1 MKFIYAI
8 AFLAGIGQLSA
19 QPGTTNMTPVQNEVL
34 QEVPVEIPAK
44 FQSSFSPQKV
54 YLPPGFKARVFYS
67 GGLSRPRFMTF
78 SPNGVLHF
86 SDMGSGKIYAL
97 PDANK
102 DGIADTL
109 ITVASGF
116 SNNHDLKFYNGHL
129 YVTEER
135 KVWKLTDGN
144 NDGIYESRVIFIDNI
159 AAGAVQPGGGH
170 TTRTLVFDSLNQK
183 AYLSIGSSCNVCRE
197 NERAIIEQY
206 NADGSGRRTF
216 GSGIRNAVGM
226 TLHPV
231 TNKLWAN
238 NNGSDQQGDNTPPE
252 WTDIVRDNG
261 FYGHPFANSNQV
273 YFDFN
278 AHADYQALL
287 PITKN
292 DSDRV
297 KTMVEP
303 AALFQ
308 AHSAPMAIQFMNNA
322 VPTKYRNGIL
332 MAIHGSWN
340 KTVMTGHKLI
350 YMDLSSA
357 QDTTVNFI
365 SDFCTGFLTDSFNK
379 TRWARP
385 VGLAVDKSGNIY
397 MGSDDLSRFIMII
410 YQDGTTGINEEQGF
424 KDQLKVYPNPASSVV
439 FLQSEALPTSVEV
452 SLSDVN
458 GRAVWHKQ
466 LMANAAVTERIDTR
480 SFTQGIYFLKIS
492 NREFTEVRKVMVE

>member
-1 MKFIYAI
+1 
-8 AFLAGIGQLSA
+8 
-19 QPGTTNMTPVQNEVL
+19 
-34 QEVPVEIPAK
+34 
-44 FQSSFSPQKV
+44 
-54 YLPPGFKARVFYS
+54 
-67 GGLSRPRFMTF
+67 
-78 SPNGVLHF
+78 
-86 SDMGSGKIYAL
+86 
-97 PDANK
+97 
-102 DGIADTL
+102 
-109 ITVASGF
+109 
-116 SNNHDLKFYNGHL
+116 
-129 YVTEER
+129 
-135 KVWKLTDGN
+135 
-144 NDGIYESRVIFIDNI
+144 
-159 AAGAVQPGGGH
+159 
-170 TTRTLVFDSLNQK
+170 
-183 AYLSIGSSCNVCRE
+183 
-197 NERAIIEQY
+197 
-206 NADGSGRRTF
+206 
-216 GSGIRNAVGM
+216 M

-261 FYGHPFANSNQV
+261 FYGHPFAHSNQV

-308 AHSAPMAIQFMNNA
+308 AHSAPMAIQFLNNA

-350 YMDLSSA
+350 YMDLSSP

-424 KDQLKVYPNPASSVV
+424 KNQLKVYPNPASSVV

-458 GRAVWHKQ
+458 GRSVWHKQ
-466 LMANAAVTERIDTR
+466 LTANAAVTEQIDTR

-492 NREFTEVRKVMVE
+492 NQEFTEVRKVMVE